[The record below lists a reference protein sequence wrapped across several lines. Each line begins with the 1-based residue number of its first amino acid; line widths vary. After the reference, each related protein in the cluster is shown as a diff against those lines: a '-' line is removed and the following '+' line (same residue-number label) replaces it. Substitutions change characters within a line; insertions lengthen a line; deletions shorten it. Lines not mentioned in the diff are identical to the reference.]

1 MTVFDHLTT
10 AGSIECPVK
19 TRSISDPN
27 AVAVRS
33 GDEVLTYKQLD
44 ELIQARVA
52 SLAIKVGE
60 RVCFQPTQTIEQ
72 IVLYWA
78 LFRCHA
84 VACPISTREP
94 ADVVTARV
102 QHVSGLW
109 LPDIDRESTGE
120 IDNSQ
125 LSPKTRLRLNDAS
138 TIIFSSG
145 STAEPKAVVHDLR
158 SHLLSAVG
166 SNENIQLEPGDGWL
180 LSLPTYH
187 VGGIAILFRCAIAGA
202 CVVVPSAGS
211 SLVESVANSHV
222 THISVVTTQLLRIL
236 AAGLDATHLKAVLL
250 GGSAIPVELV
260 QRARQE
266 KLPIRTTYGM
276 TEMASQVTTSK
287 ETPGEAVNAGEVLRF
302 RRLSVAE
309 GGEILVAGPTLCLG
323 YWEQEQPMSHCDA
336 DGWFHTGDV
345 GVLDGSILH
354 VTGRVDNMF
363 ISGGENIHPEEI
375 ENSLLS
381 FPGIRQAIVIPLTHS
396 EFGFRPI
403 AVVDIDDL
411 DQEKITQ
418 HLRTELQAF
427 KVPDAILPW
436 PDADQ
441 QGLKPSRKF
450 LAKYVAKLAVE
461 QGLSPS

>member
-1 MTVFDHLTT
+1 MTAFDHLTT
-10 AGSIECPVK
+10 AESFECPVK
-19 TRSISDPN
+19 TCSIANPN

-33 GDEVLTYKQLD
+33 GDKVLTYKQLD
-44 ELIQARVA
+44 ELIQARAA
-52 SLAIKVGE
+52 SLAIKAGE
-60 RVCFQPTQTIEQ
+60 RVCFQPTQTVEQ

-78 LFRCHA
+78 LFRSQA

-125 LSPKTRLRLNDAS
+125 PPPKSRLRLNGAS

-145 STAEPKAVVHDLR
+145 STADPKAVVHDLR
-158 SHLLSAVG
+158 AHLLSALG
-166 SNENIQLEPGDGWL
+166 SNENIRLEPGDGWL

-187 VGGIAILFRCAIAGA
+187 VGGLAILFRCAIAGA
-202 CVVVPSAGS
+202 CVVVPTEGS
-211 SLVESVANSHV
+211 SLVQSVANSSV

-236 AAGLDATHLKAVLL
+236 ASGLDATHLKAVLL
-250 GGSAIPVELV
+250 GGSAIPDELV

-276 TEMASQVTTSK
+276 TEMASQIATSK
-287 ETPGEAVNAGEVLRF
+287 ETPGDVANAGEILRF
-302 RRLSVAE
+302 RRLSIAE
-309 GGEILVAGPTLCLG
+309 SGEILVAGPTLCLG
-323 YWEQEQPMSHCDA
+323 YWEQGQPESHCDA
-336 DGWFHTGDV
+336 DGWFRTGDI

-381 FPGIRQAIVIPLTHS
+381 FPGIRQAVVIPLTHP

-411 DQEKITQ
+411 DQEKISQ
-418 HLRTELQAF
+418 HLRSELQAF
-427 KVPDAILPW
+427 KVPDAIFPW

-441 QGLKPSRKF
+441 RGLKPNRQF
-450 LAKYVAKLAVE
+450 LSKYVANLARD
-461 QGLSPS
+461 QGLSPG